1 MRFRDFILKMTPEQL
16 DKYAKAAG
24 TTSGYLKTHLLY
36 GYKEPR
42 RKLRT
47 SLIEAS
53 NGLVSEQEVLEHF
66 GLYPVQPLLN
76 QNGNEEAI

>member
-1 MRFRDFILKMTPEQL
+1 MPFRDFILKMTPEQL
-16 DKYAKAAG
+16 EKYAKAAG

-47 SLIEAS
+47 ALVKAS
-53 NGLVSEQEVLEHF
+53 NGQVSEQEVLQHF
-66 GLYPVQPLLN
+66 GLYPVQPEPN
-76 QNGNEEAI
+76 QNGNEAAI